1 MACEFPYSGVVTCE
15 LLYSVFS
22 YCCNCYCYCYC
33 CCCCY
38 YYYYYYYYYD
48 YNYYYDDDDD
58 DDTTTNLTD
67 RRPVSYEALAVCN
80 CMSHVYGNSHAIWD
94 HTVLPATRQR

>member
-1 MACEFPYSGVVTCE
+1 MACEFPYSGVVSCE

-22 YCCNCYCYCYC
+22 YCCNCYCCC

-38 YYYYYYYYYD
+38 CYYYDD
-48 YNYYYDDDDD
+48 YNYYYYYDD

-67 RRPVSYEALAVCN
+67 RRPVSCEALAVCN

>member
-1 MACEFPYSGVVTCE
+1 MACEFPYSGVVSCE

-22 YCCNCYCYCYC
+22 YCCNCYCYCC
-33 CCCCY
+33 CCFCCY
-38 YYYYYYYYYD
+38 YYYYYYYD
-48 YNYYYDDDDD
+48 DDDDD

-67 RRPVSYEALAVCN
+67 RRPVSCEALAVCN
-80 CMSHVYGNSHAIWD
+80 CMSHVYRNSHAIWD